1 MNLKLALKK
10 ELKTLLIGI
19 KIIVKNK
26 IQKLVCIFSFLC
38 VILEVDKILLL
49 EVNMRKRKK

>member
-1 MNLKLALKK
+1 MNLKLDFKK

-26 IQKLVCIFSFLC
+26 NTKISLYFFLLC
-38 VILEVDKILLL
+38 VILEVDKNTI
-49 EVNMRKRKK
+49 VRR

>member
-1 MNLKLALKK
+1 MNLKLVLKM

-26 IQKLVCIFSFLC
+26 IQKLVCIFPFMC
-38 VILEVDKILLL
+38 YT
-49 EVNMRKRKK
+49 